1 MIKKGLLLINAFVL
15 IIFIHSNQNV
25 LAAANDSNDSILIN
39 SFERDLNGDGFQEYI
54 RLNGSLMSNESN
66 FFQDVWITIQDA
78 FKDEWS
84 ISLQHGYHPELI
96 FKDLTGNKNPD
107 IFYKVAKDEDLNS
120 YHYQFYHFVNNKI
133 KAIPLPEHDHVK
145 AKFSNDFMVEVSI
158 SPSEKFKLDVSAH
171 KDMYINDQIY
181 NSKGNKK
188 GESQPIIAQ
197 NVDISPILI
206 SNSKGYGLKTT
217 QLIYGRDKDDI
228 IGELSTTWHY
238 KKNKWVNIKT
248 EVQSKL

>member
-1 MIKKGLLLINAFVL
+1 MIKKGLLLINIFAL
-15 IIFIHSNQNV
+15 ITIIQGNQIV
-25 LAAANDSNDSILIN
+25 LADANNSNDSILIN

-66 FFQDVWITIQDA
+66 FFQDVWVTIEDA
-78 FKDEWS
+78 FEDEWS
-84 ISLQHGYHPELI
+84 ISLQHGYHPELT

-133 KAIPLPEHDHVK
+133 KAITLPEHEHIE
-145 AKFSNDFMVEVSI
+145 ATFSNDFMIEI
-158 SPSEKFKLDVSAH
+158 NLSPSEKFKIDVSAH
-171 KDMYINDQIY
+171 KDMYISDQIY
-181 NSKGNKK
+181 NSNGKNKRN
-188 GESQPIIAQ
+188 EQAIIAQ

-217 QLIYGRDKDDI
+217 QLIYGKDKDDI
-228 IGELSTTWHY
+228 VGELTTIWHY
-238 KKNKWVNIKT
+238 KENKWVNIKT
-248 EVQSKL
+248 EVHSKI